1 MAEARPSSA
10 FGTPLVV
17 EVFSA
22 EDLKNVQYFGQQVS
36 AGVAV
41 SVCGAPFE
49 A

>member
-22 EDLKNVQYFGQQVS
+22 EDLKNVQYFGQQVRT
-36 AGVAV
+36 GVTA
-41 SVCGAPFE
+41 SICGELFE